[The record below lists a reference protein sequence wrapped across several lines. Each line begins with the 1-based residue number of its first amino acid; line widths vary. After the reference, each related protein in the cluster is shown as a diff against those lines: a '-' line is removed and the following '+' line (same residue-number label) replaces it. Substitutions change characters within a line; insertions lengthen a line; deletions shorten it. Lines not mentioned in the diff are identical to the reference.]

1 MIKIIIF
8 IKYIALMKIFNKK
21 MLLVILLLVDSTLLF
36 ADSQTTTTVI
46 GNGIGIG
53 SALAIAICW
62 TRTNSVL
69 TSILAGIFGWL
80 YVIYYLLIRGNE

>member
-1 MIKIIIF
+1 MG
-8 IKYIALMKIFNKK
+8 NSTV
-21 MLLVILLLVDSTLLF
+21 LL
-36 ADSQTTTTVI
+36 ADSQTTNTVI

-69 TSILAGIFGWL
+69 TSIVAGIFGWL
-80 YVIYYLLIRGNE
+80 YVVYYLLIRDK